1 MLYQPIIVSFGC
13 KKIIFYPS
21 HFEYPTSKSW
31 VNPCTMCPCCL
42 PLLFARQ
49 PPIRAFSSSE
59 CAIVV
64 DEAPLIEEPPTVAI
78 VDVWLRSLIP
88 REDGLIKPIKRPKFL
103 KDVYLAESYVRS
115 DEVSCEKVIAHVE
128 KCYGFRSDGYSHH
141 IVQDGLQLFNP
152 QGLADMQLII
162 NKLSNEALHSVA
174 NIATHNR
181 VSFEKTRPAM
191 KKIIEDH
198 LPQYL
203 ANLHDENDVSQLS
216 HILTNPFSYR
226 SNSLNI
232 TTPISLKMLSS
243 IDQALN
249 VLSTLTIQ
257 ALVAMKRKLDE
268 VSFTPKFSFVPRISR
283 KAHMVTV
290 IRKECNKMISRVGES
305 GDLPKNL
312 AKALS
317 VVNLYRKQELK
328 CMDISQAEFFPFS
341 KKAIFLQNDV
351 LNAIWSI
358 QKLKKGDLKLLRAIL
373 CQGSNDEMLLKTT
386 VRRYLIDCLFE
397 CDEGDLPDEALRA
410 IALCNQ
416 MPLRQKIDFT
426 EQRKGAEL
434 EAVLNVSSSLRALVY
449 HCTGGQ
455 TDDQLMN
462 CESECHSDEQV
473 MILGCDDYSCDN
485 DFVLTEGY
493 KNFGHQQHKI
503 DEACSSSMVNPVSVS
518 GHFSSGAGSN
528 MKKPTLHEVVG
539 ANEVEIRRSSM
550 GLSEICDDAAI
561 LAHKLLGKILD
572 NTLLAEN
579 KFAMPFKVHYDIFA
593 IDPAEKK
600 NQKADIVIKAIENV
614 LPNLPKSC
622 MDKVRRMLHDDKQ

>member
-1 MLYQPIIVSFGC
+1 MLKKCCTYYVVLISEAKANGPIGDSETDFSFKDANKLC
-13 KKIIFYPS
+13 SLVRKQHALAKK
-21 HFEYPTSKSW
+21 K
-31 VNPCTMCPCCL
+31 
-42 PLLFARQ
+42 RK
-49 PPIRAFSSSE
+49 
-59 CAIVV
+59 
-64 DEAPLIEEPPTVAI
+64 
-78 VDVWLRSLIP
+78 WLQSLIP

-103 KDVYLAESYVRS
+103 KDVYLAESNGRS

-128 KCYGFRSDGYSHH
+128 KCFGFQSDGYSHH
-141 IVQDGLQLFNP
+141 IVQDGLQFFKLQKGKDGSLSP
-152 QGLADMQLII
+152 QGLVDMQLII

-191 KKIIEDH
+191 NKIIEDH

-203 ANLHDENDVSQLS
+203 ANLRDENDMSQLS

-232 TTPISLKMLSS
+232 TTPISSKMLSS
-243 IDQALN
+243 INQALN

-268 VSFTPKFSFVPRISR
+268 ISFTPQFSFVPRISR

-290 IRKECNKMISRVGES
+290 IRKQCNKMISRVGES
-305 GDLPKNL
+305 GGLPKNL

-358 QKLKKGDLKLLRAIL
+358 QKLKKGDLKLLHPIL
-373 CQGSNDEMLLKTT
+373 CQGSNDEMLFKTT
-386 VRRYLIDCLFE
+386 
-397 CDEGDLPDEALRA
+397 
-410 IALCNQ
+410 

-426 EQRKGAEL
+426 EQRKGAEV
-434 EAVLNVSSSLRALVY
+434 EAVLN
-449 HCTGGQ
+449 
-455 TDDQLMN
+455 
-462 CESECHSDEQV
+462 
-473 MILGCDDYSCDN
+473 
-485 DFVLTEGY
+485 GY

-503 DEACSSSMVNPVSVS
+503 DEACSSSMANPVGVS
-518 GHFSSGAGSN
+518 GHFSSGAGSS
-528 MKKPTLHEVVG
+528 MKEPTLHEVVC
-539 ANEVEIRRSSM
+539 ANEVEISRSSM
-550 GLSEICDDAAI
+550 GLSEICDEAAI
-561 LAHKLLGKILD
+561 LAHELLGKILD

-579 KFAMPFKVHYDIFA
+579 KVNGLAGYSLDGSTSHGLQVCNALQGSYDIFA
-593 IDPAEKK
+593 IDPAENK

>member
-1 MLYQPIIVSFGC
+1 MGGDPDSETDFSFKDANKLC
-13 KKIIFYPS
+13 SLVRKQKALAKK
-21 HFEYPTSKSW
+21 
-31 VNPCTMCPCCL
+31 
-42 PLLFARQ
+42 
-49 PPIRAFSSSE
+49 
-59 CAIVV
+59 
-64 DEAPLIEEPPTVAI
+64 
-78 VDVWLRSLIP
+78 
-88 REDGLIKPIKRPKFL
+88 KRK
-103 KDVYLAESYVRS
+103 YLAESYVRS

-128 KCYGFRSDGYSHH
+128 KCFDFQSDGYSHH
-141 IVQDGLQLFNP
+141 IVQDGLQFFKLQKGKDGSLSP

-174 NIATHNR
+174 NIVTHNR

-191 KKIIEDH
+191 NKIIEDH

-203 ANLHDENDVSQLS
+203 ANLRDENDMSQLS
-216 HILTNPFSYR
+216 HILTNSFSCR

-232 TTPISLKMLSS
+232 ATPISPKMLSS
-243 IDQALN
+243 INQALN
-249 VLSTLTIQ
+249 VLGTLTIQ
-257 ALVAMKRKLDE
+257 SLVAMKRKLDE
-268 VSFTPKFSFVPRISR
+268 ISFTPKFSFVPRISR

-290 IRKECNKMISRVGES
+290 IRKQCNKMISRVGES

-358 QKLKKGDLKLLRAIL
+358 QKLKKGDLKLLRPIL
-373 CQGSNDEMLLKTT
+373 CQGSNDEMLFKTT
-386 VRRYLIDCLFE
+386 MRH
-397 CDEGDLPDEALRA
+397 
-410 IALCNQ
+410 Q

-426 EQRKGAEL
+426 EQRKGAEV

-462 CESECHSDEQV
+462 CGSECHSDEQV
-473 MILGCDDYSCDN
+473 MSLGCDDYSCDN

-503 DEACSSSMVNPVSVS
+503 DEACSSSMANPV
-518 GHFSSGAGSN
+518 
-528 MKKPTLHEVVG
+528 
-539 ANEVEIRRSSM
+539 
-550 GLSEICDDAAI
+550 GLS
-561 LAHKLLGKILD
+561 
-572 NTLLAEN
+572 
-579 KFAMPFKVHYDIFA
+579 
-593 IDPAEKK
+593 
-600 NQKADIVIKAIENV
+600 
-614 LPNLPKSC
+614 
-622 MDKVRRMLHDDKQ
+622 

>member
-1 MLYQPIIVSFGC
+1 
-13 KKIIFYPS
+13 
-21 HFEYPTSKSW
+21 
-31 VNPCTMCPCCL
+31 
-42 PLLFARQ
+42 
-49 PPIRAFSSSE
+49 
-59 CAIVV
+59 
-64 DEAPLIEEPPTVAI
+64 
-78 VDVWLRSLIP
+78 
-88 REDGLIKPIKRPKFL
+88 
-103 KDVYLAESYVRS
+103 
-115 DEVSCEKVIAHVE
+115 
-128 KCYGFRSDGYSHH
+128 
-141 IVQDGLQLFNP
+141 
-152 QGLADMQLII
+152 
-162 NKLSNEALHSVA
+162 
-174 NIATHNR
+174 
-181 VSFEKTRPAM
+181 
-191 KKIIEDH
+191 
-198 LPQYL
+198 
-203 ANLHDENDVSQLS
+203 
-216 HILTNPFSYR
+216 
-226 SNSLNI
+226 
-232 TTPISLKMLSS
+232 
-243 IDQALN
+243 
-249 VLSTLTIQ
+249 
-257 ALVAMKRKLDE
+257 
-268 VSFTPKFSFVPRISR
+268 
-283 KAHMVTV
+283 
-290 IRKECNKMISRVGES
+290 
-305 GDLPKNL
+305 
-312 AKALS
+312 
-317 VVNLYRKQELK
+317 
-328 CMDISQAEFFPFS
+328 
-341 KKAIFLQNDV
+341 
-351 LNAIWSI
+351 
-358 QKLKKGDLKLLRAIL
+358 LKKGDLKLLRAIL

-473 MILGCDDYSCDN
+473 MSLGCDDYSCDN

-579 KFAMPFKVHYDIFA
+579 KVNGLAGYSLDGSTSHGPQGTFWTTIEPSLFLFWSCFVLVCNALQGSYDIFA
-593 IDPAEKK
+593 IDPAEK

-614 LPNLPKSC
+614 LPNLPKRSFFSLHPFIAYKHTNTICLCSC

>member
-1 MLYQPIIVSFGC
+1 MYSETDFSFKDANKLC
-13 KKIIFYPS
+13 SLIRKQEALAKK
-21 HFEYPTSKSW
+21 K
-31 VNPCTMCPCCL
+31 
-42 PLLFARQ
+42 RK
-49 PPIRAFSSSE
+49 
-59 CAIVV
+59 
-64 DEAPLIEEPPTVAI
+64 
-78 VDVWLRSLIP
+78 WLRSLIP
-88 REDGLIKPIKRPKFL
+88 REDDLIKPIKQPKFL

-128 KCYGFRSDGYSHH
+128 KCYGFQSDGYSHH
-141 IVQDGLQLFNP
+141 IVQDGLQLFKLQKGKDGSLSP

-174 NIATHNR
+174 NNATHNR

-203 ANLHDENDVSQLS
+203 ANLHDENDMSQLS

-232 TTPISLKMLSS
+232 TTPISPKMLSS

-358 QKLKKGDLKLLRAIL
+358 QKLKKGDLKLLRPIL
-373 CQGSNDEMLLKTT
+373 CQGSNYEMLLKTT

-416 MPLRQKIDFT
+416 MPLRQKNDFT
-426 EQRKGAEL
+426 EQRKGAEV

-473 MILGCDDYSCDN
+473 MSLGCDDYSCDN

-528 MKKPTLHEVVG
+528 MKKPTLHEVVD

-550 GLSEICDDAAI
+550 GLSEICDEAAI

-579 KFAMPFKVHYDIFA
+579 KVNGLAGYSLDGSTSHGPQVCNALQGSYDIFA